1 MFKLSEMR
9 LHFLDVSGKIGNG
22 NIKCGRPQGG
32 SNTPRPC
39 TSERA
44 LSTAMMNCTTG
55 LLYPFRRIFA
65 SVSGGWVLRPCV
77 RMDFK
82 RRWVT
87 KLGAAFVFPADAGR
101 AGSFCPLSCSLPRL
115 AGVPFAGNFI
125 DNRREIRSKSIEYFV
140 VIEGCYEKN
149 ASCIVTFGDYYVVR
163 LLNSAIGPGRN
174 TKGLVFPI

>member
-1 MFKLSEMR
+1 MFKLSEKR

-39 TSERA
+39 TSEWA

-101 AGSFCPLSCSLPRL
+101 VGSFCPLSCSLPCL
-115 AGVPFAGNFI
+115 AGVPFAGNFEEK
-125 DNRREIRSKSIEYFV
+125 RKK
-140 VIEGCYEKN
+140 YEKSRGIFHGVSPVCG
-149 ASCIVTFGDYYVVR
+149 AGCSCFSRRAGAYDAD
-163 LLNSAIGPGRN
+163 SGWGR
-174 TKGLVFPI
+174 TW